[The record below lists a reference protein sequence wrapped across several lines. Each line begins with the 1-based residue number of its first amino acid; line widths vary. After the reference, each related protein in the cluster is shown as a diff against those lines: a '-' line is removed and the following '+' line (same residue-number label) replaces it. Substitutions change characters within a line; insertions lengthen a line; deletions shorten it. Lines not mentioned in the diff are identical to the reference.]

1 MSERDPVQPSEPAPA
16 AQPPQAPQPPERG
29 EHTATAT
36 AVKPSVRP
44 TKAPGP
50 VDRLPPFNV
59 LLHNDDEHDMEF
71 VVRSLVR
78 CASLQ
83 PPRAVQ
89 AMLEAHEKG
98 VALVAT
104 CHRELAELIQE
115 RLQSDGLTATI
126 EPAP

>member
-1 MSERDPVQPSEPAPA
+1 MSDRDPARPTEPAPA
-16 AQPPQAPQPPERG
+16 NPPAERG
-29 EHTATAT
+29 DPAGAAT
-36 AVKPSVRP
+36 AVKPPARP
-44 TKAPGP
+44 AKAPGP

-59 LLHNDDEHDMEF
+59 LLHNDDVHDMEY

-83 PPRAVQ
+83 PPRALQ
-89 AMLEAHEKG
+89 TMLEAHERG

>member
-1 MSERDPVQPSEPAPA
+1 
-16 AQPPQAPQPPERG
+16 
-29 EHTATAT
+29 
-36 AVKPSVRP
+36 VRP

-83 PPRAVQ
+83 PHRAVQ